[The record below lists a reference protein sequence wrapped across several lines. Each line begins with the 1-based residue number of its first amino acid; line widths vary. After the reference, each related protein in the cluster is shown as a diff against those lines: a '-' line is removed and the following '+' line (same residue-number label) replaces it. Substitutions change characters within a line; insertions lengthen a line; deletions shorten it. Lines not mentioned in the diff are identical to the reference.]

1 MRAELSREVSCATV
15 EISSELRN
23 LLTATAGTR
32 RTAILKQ
39 PEQGT
44 GTIVTIART
53 KSVHNVRE
61 HVRFSHR
68 TRQDLCHHRAITA
81 KVVPAKDRRLG
92 LAAVVR
98 RQGRGSGGSYGR
110 DEKQFG
116 ERRFAADAIGQPCG
130 IRRVA
135 VVGDY
140 NECYILP
147 SAHFPILLTFNVSE
161 RRCSDSIVGE
171 ERLYRTKAEL
181 VSLKS
186 SSPCEHHSFSVQG
199 AVAGT
204 ISESGE
210 SLSVSRSAT
219 NHTWRSGGFL
229 VFETRS
235 SWGAPQTLSLRL
247 SGQSDNF
254 DKRGNFNSEVG
265 FCWLDLSEQWKH
277 GEVSE
282 YSSTKKI
289 ITDVWP
295 INAAACQFDDHGDLP
310 EEAVGKIGR
319 MQLEVRVT
327 TESVEFVDVS
337 NGDQSRKRM
346 LLYKHDDDLRQEAFA
361 IQFIK
366 TCSDILKVSGL
377 DMKLLTFQ
385 CIPVGARRGFVEW
398 VPGSVPLSEIC
409 HPFSSILPSKS
420 PADGRESPPTLSKA
434 GLSKYESLRRLGGQQ
449 NESLRRLATGTK
461 AGARG
466 SIANDPIQD
475 YLRSVAFDAGA
486 PYLIRR
492 DVMETYVKSCAGYSV
507 ITYILGVGDR
517 HLDNLLLHQSGSFFH
532 CDFSFILGSDPKTF
546 LPMRITEDMVYGM
559 GGNES
564 DNYARF
570 LSLIGAAFLALRR
583 PENVRVLLS
592 MVRLMQASCLPD
604 ISENQTVEQ
613 AILGVRDRLRLDLSD
628 SRAITYME
636 DLVEASL
643 SNKMW
648 IAVDAMHHLGK
659 TF

>member
-1 MRAELSREVSCATV
+1 MYENMSDFLTELDKICATIERSLQKSFRQKIADWALQPWSAGKDAALAEVTADMRSSLESAASPQMLLVNPV
-15 EISSELRN
+15 ESSEL
-23 LLTATAGTR
+23 LS
-32 RTAILKQ
+32 
-39 PEQGT
+39 
-44 GTIVTIART
+44 
-53 KSVHNVRE
+53 SV
-61 HVRFSHR
+61 
-68 TRQDLCHHRAITA
+68 DC
-81 KVVPAKDRRLG
+81 
-92 LAAVVR
+92 
-98 RQGRGSGGSYGR
+98 
-110 DEKQFG
+110 
-116 ERRFAADAIGQPCG
+116 
-130 IRRVA
+130 
-135 VVGDY
+135 

-171 ERLYRTKAEL
+171 ERLYRTRVEL

-186 SSPCEHHSFSVQG
+186 SSPSEHQSFSVQG
-199 AVAGT
+199 AVAGS

-210 SLSVSRSAT
+210 SSSVSRAST
-219 NHTWRSGGFL
+219 SHTWRQGGFL
-229 VFETRS
+229 MFETRS

-247 SGQSDNF
+247 SGQNDNN
-254 DKRGNFNSEVG
+254 DRRVNANSEVG

-277 GEVSE
+277 GDVSE
-282 YSSTKKI
+282 YSSTKRI

-295 INAAACQFDDHGDLP
+295 INSAASTFDDHGDLP
-310 EEAVGKIGR
+310 EDAVSRIGT

-327 TESVEFVDVS
+327 TESIEFDDES
-337 NGDQSRKRM
+337 NKGRAQSRKRM
-346 LLYKHDDDLRQEAFA
+346 LLYKHDDDLRQEAFT

-366 TCSDILKVSGL
+366 TCGDILKASGL

-385 CIPVGARRGFVEW
+385 CIPVGTRRGFVEW
-398 VPGSVPLSEIC
+398 VPGSVTLSEIC
-409 HPFSSILPSKS
+409 HPFRSILPGKS
-420 PADGRESPPTLSKA
+420 PADGGESPLMLNKA
-434 GLSKYESLRRLGGQQ
+434 GGLSKYGSLRRLGGQQ
-449 NESLRRLATGTK
+449 NESLRRLAIGSK

-475 YLRSVAFDAGA
+475 YLRSVAFDPGA

-492 DVMETYVKSCAGYSV
+492 DVMDTYVKSCAGYSV

-532 CDFSFILGSDPKTF
+532 CDFSFILGSDPKKF

-559 GGNES
+559 GGKES

-570 LSLIGAAFLALRR
+570 LSLISAAFVALRR
-583 PENVRVLLS
+583 PENVRILLS
-592 MVRLMQASCLPD
+592 MVRLMKASCLPD

-613 AILGVRDRLRLDLSD
+613 AILGVRARLRLDLCE
-628 SRAITYME
+628 SRAIMYME

-659 TF
+659 NF